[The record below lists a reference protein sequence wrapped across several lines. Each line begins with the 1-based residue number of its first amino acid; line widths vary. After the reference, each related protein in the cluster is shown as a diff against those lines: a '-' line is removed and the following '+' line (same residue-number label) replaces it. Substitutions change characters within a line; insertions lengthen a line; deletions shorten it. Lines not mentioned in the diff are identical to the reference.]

1 MEIDHM
7 LKFFKQRIFSKK
19 LKTYLITSF
28 MVTNIVILLILS
40 TIYYSFASKILLTQS
55 EQAILR
61 SLKQLEYNID
71 LLLDNMNNVSKQ
83 ILVSAYF
90 SQGMDIDSLSTSSDV
105 KTVNE
110 VYSYFSSIMN
120 NYSYIDSIFYYG
132 DNGTIIGCS
141 NSDHL
146 FENDLDKKNFFYQ
159 SDLYKAI
166 SKSKKVTISGIY
178 SSYDFFESSS
188 TKKNPIHYISMARS
202 IRTLGH
208 TTGSI
213 IINIKESYLRSV
225 YHNDSINSEGES
237 FLLDQNDVII
247 SAEDKS
253 FISSKADIRRN
264 DSDYSVEFLV
274 DKLNN
279 KINNTE
285 NQIICYPYD
294 RYNLSIIYEIPY
306 HVLLRDIQNLKEVI
320 EILFVLSIIT
330 ALITSLFWIY
340 KITRP
345 LENLLHAMH
354 TMGEGNI
361 GLKLNENVKSELGIL
376 GKQFNR
382 MSANI
387 MELVEEN
394 KRIQEERHKLE
405 MQNLQNQINPHF
417 LYNTLNTIKWMAIVS
432 KADNI
437 SNCITALGN
446 MLKPIYSN
454 KEVNWNLSDEITY
467 LKNYICIMNY
477 RFGNSIEFTEDIPE
491 DILQINMPKFIL
503 QPIIENSIIHSN
515 PLNDIKN
522 VITIH
527 AVLSEGYILISISDV
542 GVGIPSAKLISIQ
555 NLLQQ
560 ANLAPGETDT
570 TVPLVKDDTIGIGLI
585 NIHKRIRLQFGSDC
599 GLSISS
605 FEGLGTT
612 ITIRI
617 K

>member
-1 MEIDHM
+1 M

-274 DKLNN
+274 DKLDN

-306 HVLLRDIQNLKEVI
+306 HILLRDIQNLKEVI

-345 LENLLHAMH
+345 LENLLYAMH

-542 GVGIPSAKLISIQ
+542 GVGIPSTKLISIQ

>member
-1 MEIDHM
+1 M

-477 RFGNSIEFTEDIPE
+477 RFGNSIEFMEDIPE

-570 TVPLVKDDTIGIGLI
+570 TVPLAKDDTIGIGLI